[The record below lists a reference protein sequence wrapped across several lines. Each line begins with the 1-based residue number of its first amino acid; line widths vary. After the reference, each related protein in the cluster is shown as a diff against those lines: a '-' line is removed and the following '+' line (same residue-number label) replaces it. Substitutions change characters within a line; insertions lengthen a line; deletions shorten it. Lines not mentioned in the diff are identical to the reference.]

1 MTKLSGTIL
10 AGASRP
16 EGQGTGTGPCT
27 RLLNAVPVILA
38 VALLGVGSARAEDI
52 DVFTATPGG
61 GLPNVLF
68 IVDNT
73 ANWNQA
79 FSNEMSALTN
89 TFNNLPV
96 NTDGSAKFN
105 VGILFATETGNP
117 NNNVSGGYV
126 RAAIRPMTA
135 ANKALYAAMIQN
147 FDKLKDKGN
156 GGYSALEM
164 SEAYDYFSGAAPYAG
179 NSKIKTDFS
188 SNYCIGCNLTS
199 SQTAADNAVYAL
211 AGNALSGEYSTRY
224 NAPSSGNCGHN
235 YIIYISN
242 GPNQDSN
249 SVDTQA
255 AQQLT
260 AAEGDTTTIPLS
272 PSGSMTNPS
281 DEWARFLHTNSLAVV
296 TYTIDV
302 DPLTS
307 GQGPGWTALL
317 QSMAKVS
324 NGKYTAVSSST
335 GSGQQISDALAADLS
350 EMQAVNSVFASVSL
364 PVSVNTQGSYLNRV
378 FIGMFRPDQN
388 AAPRWTGNL
397 KQYKLGQLSNALSL
411 EDAAGTD
418 AINSLTGFIT
428 ECARSFWTPTG
439 TDSYWSKF
447 GAEGL
452 CIGPN
457 NTNSNSPDGNM
468 VEKGGQGYLLR
479 GGGGF
484 VTATS
489 ASRTVKTCSPTF
501 TSCTTSSGTLTPDNF
516 ATGTG
521 YISQSLLDPTNTTSA
536 STLINWARGA
546 NNDSANSGDLEY
558 STGYGIRPSVHGD
571 VVHSRPVAINYGTD
585 SSPQIVVFY
594 GANDGELRA
603 INGNRDQES
612 SISGAA
618 PGAEIWSFMPP
629 EFYGNINRLYKN
641 SPQIVVPT
649 VTASGALPKAYG
661 IDGPV
666 TASTDSSH
674 VWVYAPMRRGGRA
687 LYAFDATSLS
697 GIAIKW
703 KIGCPS
709 NFPTSGTVSDTNC
722 TTGFSGIGQTW
733 SSAKTLK
740 TSGSSATLLIMGG
753 GYDTCEDSDPNSCTS
768 STKGNKVY
776 VLNADTGSL
785 LQTFSTDRAVIADIT
800 IVPDTTTGLA
810 IYAYAVDLGG
820 NIYRISIGSSAP
832 GSWSMVKIASLG
844 CATATTCSANRK
856 FMFAPDVVLQNGIY
870 TLLLGS
876 GDREKPLVYTT
887 SGSVVNTV
895 TNAFFAVQDTPA
907 SSAWL
912 SAEAANCGGVPVL
925 CLSSLYATTSTSNG
939 SAVDLGGKKGWYM
952 TLAAREQVVTSGITI
967 YGVVNFSTHQ
977 PTAPGTASCKPNLG
991 NTRVYNV
998 SLNLSNV
1005 TNTLL
1010 PPVGLPPSPVA
1021 GLVTLDS
1028 GSTVAFCVGCGPT
1041 SPLAP
1046 TQPQAATGSV
1056 PAQPKSRV
1064 YWYIQR

>member
-1 MTKLSGTIL
+1 MNRLRNVLPLLL
-10 AGASRP
+10 AA
-16 EGQGTGTGPCT
+16 
-27 RLLNAVPVILA
+27 
-38 VALLGVGSARAEDI
+38 ALLGGGSARAEDI
-52 DVFTATPGG
+52 DVFTGTPGG

-79 FSNEMSALTN
+79 FSNEMSALYN
-89 TFNNLPV
+89 TFTNLPV
-96 NTDGSAKFN
+96 NTDGSARFN
-105 VGILFATETGNP
+105 VGIMFATETGNP
-117 NNNVSGGYV
+117 NNNVSGGYI
-126 RAAIRPMTA
+126 RAAIRPMTS

-156 GGYSALEM
+156 SGFSALEM
-164 SEAYDYFSGAAPYAG
+164 AEAYYYFSGAAPYAG
-179 NSKIKTDFS
+179 NSKVKTDFS
-188 SNYCIGCNLTS
+188 SNLCIGCNLAG
-199 SQTAADNAVYAL
+199 SQVTADNAVYAL
-211 AGNALSGEYSTRY
+211 AGNALSGEYSTTY
-224 NAPSSGNCGHN
+224 NAPPGGSCGHN

-242 GPNQDSN
+242 GPNQDSS
-249 SVDTQA
+249 SVDASA
-255 AQQLT
+255 AQMLT
-260 AAEGDTTTIPLS
+260 AAGGDATTIPLS

-281 DEWARFLHTNSLAVV
+281 DEWARFLYTNSLGVV

-302 DPLTS
+302 NPGTS

-317 QSMAKVS
+317 QSMSKAS

-335 GSGQQISDALAADLS
+335 GSGSQISDALAADLS

-378 FIGMFRPDQN
+378 FIGMFRPDPN
-388 AAPRWTGNL
+388 AAPRWLGNL
-397 KQYKLGQLSNALSL
+397 KQYQLGLLSNSLSL
-411 EDAAGTD
+411 EDAAGSN

-428 ECARSFWTPTG
+428 ECARSYWTPTA
-439 TDSYWSKF
+439 TDNYWKKF
-447 GAEGL
+447 GAAGL
-452 CIGPN
+452 CISPN
-457 NTNSNSPDGNM
+457 NINSNSPDGNM
-468 VEKGGQGYLLR
+468 VEKGAQGYQLR
-479 GGGGF
+479 GGSSF
-484 VTATS
+484 ATATS
-489 ASRTVKTCSPTF
+489 ASRTVKTCSPTYAN
-501 TSCTTSSGTLTPDNF
+501 CTASSGTLTPDDF
-516 ATGTG
+516 STGTG

-594 GANDGELRA
+594 GANDGLLRA
-603 INGNRDQES
+603 INGNRDTES
-612 SISGAA
+612 TVGGAA

-629 EFYGNINRLYKN
+629 EFYGSINRLYQN
-641 SPQIVVPT
+641 SPQIVVPN
-649 VTASGALPKAYG
+649 VTESGAQPKSYG
-661 IDGPV
+661 MDGPV
-666 TASTDSSH
+666 TANTDNSH
-674 VWVYAPMRRGGRA
+674 VWIYAPMRRGGRS

-697 GIAIKW
+697 GIGIKW
-703 KIGCPS
+703 KVGCPS

-722 TTGFSGIGQTW
+722 TAGFEGIGQTW
-733 SSAKTLK
+733 SSAKALK
-740 TSGSSATLLIMGG
+740 TAGSSSTLLIMGG
-753 GYDTCEDSDPNSCTS
+753 GYDTCEDSDPNSCTA
-768 STKGNKVY
+768 STKGNKVF
-776 VLNADTGSL
+776 VMNADTGSL
-785 LQTFSTDRAVIADIT
+785 LQTFTTDRAVIADVAV
-800 IVPDTTTGLA
+800 VPDMTTGLA

-820 NIYRISIGSSAP
+820 NIYRITIGSSAP

-844 CATATTCSANRK
+844 CATPTACTANRK
-856 FMFAPDVVLQNGIY
+856 FMFAPDVILQNGIY

-887 SGSVVNTV
+887 PGSVVNTV
-895 TNAFFAVQDTPA
+895 TNAFFAVQDNPT
-907 SSAWL
+907 SSTWL
-912 SAEAANCGGVPVL
+912 SSEATNCGGVSVL
-925 CLSSLYATTSTSNG
+925 CLSSLYATTATSNG
-939 SAVDLGGKKGWYM
+939 TAVALGDKKGWYI

-977 PTAPGTASCKPNLG
+977 PTTSSAASCKPNLG

-998 SLNLSNV
+998 NINLSQI
-1005 TNTLL
+1005 TSTLL

-1021 GLVTLDS
+1021 GMVTLSS
-1028 GSTVAFCVGCGPT
+1028 GTTVAFCVGCGPI

-1046 TQPQAATGSV
+1046 TQPQAAAGTV